1 VLRSARCGLAKIF
14 LQACAKSKIARDF
27 KLRSRKTEN
36 MSESGTKK
44 NAGFCLFVDVMTRV
58 VMVVFLY
65 ATREMYCVC
74 EG

>member
-1 VLRSARCGLAKIF
+1 
-14 LQACAKSKIARDF
+14 
-27 KLRSRKTEN
+27 